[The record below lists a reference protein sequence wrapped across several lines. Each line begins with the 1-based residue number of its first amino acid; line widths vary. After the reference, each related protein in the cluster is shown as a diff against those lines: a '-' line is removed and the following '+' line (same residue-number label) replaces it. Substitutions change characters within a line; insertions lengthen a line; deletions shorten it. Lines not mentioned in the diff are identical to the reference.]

1 MSAKSLINKALIA
14 SDALIRAAL
23 RRRKTPESHGTSRKV
38 LVILQQVFGD
48 AVVISGSL
56 KEYPKIFAGYDV
68 VFVARPSVI
77 KFLKDVMPSADE
89 LHFEAVDFKR
99 FIEDYGYYREI
110 SARFRGS
117 AEILIVPV
125 STPSAE
131 IFSCANDSPRKV
143 ASVRPN
149 DIKTSLL
156 MSLLSK
162 LSYTEKIRP
171 DKNEMTLQ
179 RHRQL
184 IRYLGDKDF
193 QARLPRLKHEAR
205 IINEDHY
212 CVVCAGAS
220 KPERWWPVERFAEI
234 ISFINEEY
242 NMNVHL
248 CGGQDES
255 EIGGKLQALAKHPER
270 VINHTGRTSFK
281 EWSSIVQHSDLVV
294 ANDSATAHLA
304 AAHRVRTVC
313 IIGAYEFVMFPYK
326 ADVLEMGD
334 RLPLCVYKDMP
345 CSYCRDKSYFSGSLN
360 AECMKRINDG
370 KCALCID
377 AVTADDVKD
386 AIIKIMKEG

>member
-1 MSAKSLINKALIA
+1 MNIKRLINKALIA
-14 SDALIRAAL
+14 SDSLLRAVI
-23 RRRKTPESHGTSRKV
+23 RRKKITAPRKV
-38 LVILQQVFGD
+38 LVVLQQVFGD
-48 AVVISGSL
+48 AIVISGSL

-77 KFLKDVMPSADE
+77 KFLKAVMPSADE

-110 SARFRGS
+110 SGKFRGS

-131 IFSCANDSPRKV
+131 IFSCANDSPRKI
-143 ASVRPN
+143 ASVRPT
-149 DIKTSLL
+149 DIKSSLL
-156 MSLLSK
+156 MSALAK
-162 LSYTEKIRP
+162 YSYTEKIRP

-184 IRYLGDKDF
+184 INYLGDKDF
-193 QARLPRLKHEAR
+193 RARLPRLKSEPK
-205 IINEDHY
+205 IITEEHY

-220 KPERWWPVERFAEI
+220 KSERWWPVERFAEI
-234 ISFINEEY
+234 IAFINEEY

-255 EIGGKLQALAKHPER
+255 EIGARLQAIVKYPER
-270 VINHTGRTSFK
+270 VINHIGRTNFA

-294 ANDSATAHLA
+294 ANDSATAHMA
-304 AAHRVRTVC
+304 AAHRVKTVC
-313 IIGAYEFVMFPYK
+313 IIGVYEFVIFPYK
-326 ADVLEMGD
+326 VDVLDEGD
-334 RLPLCVYKDMP
+334 RLPLCVYRDMP
-345 CSYCRDKSYFSGSLN
+345 CEYCRDKGYFAGSLN
-360 AECMKRINDG
+360 AECQTRINEG

-377 AVTADDVKD
+377 AVTVEDVKN